1 MPKWEYR
8 TLVAQGDYRGIEV
21 LSVDGDSNATVV
33 KQRKGLLAAPQRI
46 DLYSYLKGAGQDGW
60 EAVGVSPIDGTGE
73 VASTIEFIVIL
84 KRPIP

>member
-8 TLVAQGDYRGIEV
+8 ILVAQGDYRGIEV

-33 KQRKGLLAAPQRI
+33 KHRKGLLAAPQRI

-60 EAVGVSPIDGTGE
+60 EAVGVSPIEGTGE
-73 VASTIEFIVIL
+73 MGRAIEFIMIL